1 MTGRAGSAGAAS
13 GICDNMSTIKKCA
26 AKEKILEAAR
36 ELFGKFGYERTTLE
50 GICHKTGKAKTS
62 IYYYYDG
69 KQALLKDIVEREFAQ
84 MKESLEKVLTI
95 DENLTAAQIRA
106 YLKERINQMLSM
118 RVYPQ
123 FIVNQY
129 SGTDD
134 EANSVIRGIREDF
147 DRWERQ
153 KFYDICR
160 MGKQNH
166 ILADAVQPD
175 AFADMILMLLKGI
188 ESQLVISKETE
199 SCVETFDAMVD
210 FLIRDK

>member
-1 MTGRAGSAGAAS
+1 
-13 GICDNMSTIKKCA
+13 MSTVKKCA
-26 AKEKILEAAR
+26 AKERILEAAR
-36 ELFGKFGYERTTLE
+36 ELFGKFGYEKTTLE

-84 MKESLEKVLTI
+84 IKESLEKVLTI
-95 DENLTAAQIRA
+95 DENLTAAQIRT

-123 FIVNQY
+123 FIVNRY
-129 SGTDD
+129 SGTED
-134 EANSVIRGIREDF
+134 EADAIISGIREDF
-147 DRWERQ
+147 DKWERRE
-153 KFYDICR
+153 FYDICL
-160 MGKQNH
+160 MGKRNH

-188 ESQLVISKETE
+188 ESQLVITKETE
-199 SCVETFDAMVD
+199 SSVATFDAMVD
-210 FLIRDK
+210 FLIRDKN

>member
-1 MTGRAGSAGAAS
+1 
-13 GICDNMSTIKKCA
+13 MSTVKKCA
-26 AKEKILEAAR
+26 AKERILEAAR
-36 ELFGKFGYERTTLE
+36 ELFGKFGYEKTTLE

-84 MKESLEKVLTI
+84 IKESLEKVLTI
-95 DENLTAAQIRA
+95 DENLTAAQIRT

-123 FIVNQY
+123 FIVNRY
-129 SGTDD
+129 SGTED
-134 EANSVIRGIREDF
+134 EADAIISGIREDF
-147 DRWERQ
+147 DKWERRE
-153 KFYDICR
+153 FYDICL
-160 MGKQNH
+160 MGKRNH

-188 ESQLVISKETE
+188 ESQLVITKETE
-199 SCVETFDAMVD
+199 SSVATFDAMVD
-210 FLIRDK
+210 FLIRDNN